1 MPENGVVYAT
11 LENSMVRDDLMLPLS
26 AVVTREG
33 RVSGLELL
41 SNDHHL
47 REGVIAVVEGLSRGR
62 LEPAQFGGSP
72 VAVNLVWL
80 VVHTTV
86 KGKPR
91 S

>member
-1 MPENGVVYAT
+1 MPENGLVYAT
-11 LENSMVRDDLMLPLS
+11 LESSRVREDLVVPLS
-26 AVVTREG
+26 AVVTKEG
-33 RVSGLELL
+33 RVSGLRLL
-41 SNDHHL
+41 SNDHDL
-47 REGVIAVVEGLSRGR
+47 REVVALVEALPLGR

-80 VVHTTV
+80 IVNTTV